1 MKKIGIIILIL
12 IIIALAGGLGYT
24 YYKYNEL
31 KKDNLSTKEQIDK
44 SESKQEQV
52 DESQP
57 NIIDSDSMFKEYLKN
72 MEKNRKYKELD
83 SDEEYNIYLNE
94 DGTLSVDDGTNDKKI
109 ANVKDMIDIF
119 YVGEYSQGIVGYF
132 FALNKDGNIYMIGN
146 NNNHLEE
153 YTKISEYLKDSYKPQ
168 KLEGIKNITRIDS
181 FGSCD
186 EIGCWTEVLFIDIDG
201 NSISFEDVAAKNDLY
216 DAV

>member
-1 MKKIGIIILIL
+1 MKKIGTILLIL

-31 KKDNLSTKEQIDK
+31 KKDKLSTKEQIDK

-52 DESQP
+52 DEPQP

-72 MEKNRKYKELD
+72 MEKNRKYKALD

-94 DGTLSVDDGTNDKKI
+94 DGTLSVGDRPNDKKI

-119 YVGEYSQGIVGYF
+119 YVGAYGQGTVGYY

-146 NNNHLEE
+146 ANKHIEVYTNILE
-153 YTKISEYLKDSYKPQ
+153 YFKDSYKPQ

-181 FGSCD
+181 FDSCD

-201 NSISFEDVAAKNDLY
+201 NYISFEDVAAKNNLY
-216 DAV
+216 DAI